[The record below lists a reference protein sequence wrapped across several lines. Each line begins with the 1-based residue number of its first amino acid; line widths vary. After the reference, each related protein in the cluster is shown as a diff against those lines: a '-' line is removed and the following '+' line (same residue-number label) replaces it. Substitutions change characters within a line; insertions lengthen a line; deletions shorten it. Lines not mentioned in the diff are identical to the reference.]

1 MTIVPRATMSAKPSH
16 RIAELA
22 RHKTYSPLL
31 IKPQSEW
38 DWEEWQNSI
47 SPPALTAVATERTT
61 ALAQP
66 KPLHHSYQHSKPV
79 QWLIAQHTLTHMAS
93 ERLNKL
99 SEARQL
105 SGYREDYDPNT
116 YVVSRAAL
124 LAQPSPRLDELA
136 TPLPRKCRTRK

>member
-1 MTIVPRATMSAKPSH
+1 MTIVPRATKSAKPSR

-38 DWEEWQNSI
+38 DWDEWQNNI
-47 SPPALTAVATERTT
+47 SPPALAAVATERITS
-61 ALAQP
+61 LARS
-66 KPLHHSYQHSKPV
+66 KPLHDSYQLSKPV
-79 QWLIAQHTLTHMAS
+79 QWPIAQHTLAHMAS
-93 ERLNKL
+93 ERLSKL

-136 TPLPRKCRTRK
+136 IPLPRKCRTRK